1 MLLPRSVSAKLL
13 LAIAVAVLVPF
24 LGFAYFV
31 STAMGNRLSRDVVL
45 YFLKS
50 KASDLADKINL
61 LLAERRK
68 DLRIWVEEP
77 VTRDLLSRPV
87 DAGRRAEAEALLNTF
102 CREKQVYDLLLLA
115 DIAGNVRATN
125 TVQRTGDAL
134 PPGRLER
141 LLAQDL
147 RHQRWFM
154 EAAEGRFNAV
164 DWHVSPL
171 LHDVAATPPDD
182 PAVYAVGFAGPVR
195 DRAGK
200 IVGVWYNLMNWS
212 FIQVDILDQVKTYFK
227 TLQSPGS
234 YQSGYAWL
242 WKQDGDTII
251 AHKERSLYGRTVS
264 GDPVFLPQLT
274 RAARESQWDVFPE
287 YEFPPGTLKNA
298 AFRWTHTPAEGGFGW
313 IVGLGINNDDIL
325 ATVTELRYVL
335 SVATVLILAG
345 IVVWTWIISRTITGP
360 VKSLIAFTE
369 EVAKGNLDARVNVH
383 TADEIGILARSFNRM
398 AADLEA
404 SREKLIR
411 AEKEAA
417 WREMA
422 RQIAHEIKNPLT
434 PMRLSTALLKKA
446 YEDGSPDLPRIFEQT
461 TETILTHIEALR
473 RIAVDFSSF
482 AGLPQTRPE
491 PVAVLPVVTECLNLY
506 EGWAKEKRIV
516 TAREGEDGVVIA
528 DREELRRLFINLLEN
543 AFEAVGADG
552 SVRVVSHAADGWL
565 AVEVVDSGPGIRA
578 EMQARLFQP
587 YFSTKTTGT
596 GLGLA
601 ICHRIVTEMRGTITL
616 VSEAGRGT
624 TARVRL
630 PLEPPAPEVSR
641 S

>member
-1 MLLPRSVSAKLL
+1 MFLPRSVSAKLL

-77 VTRDLLSRPV
+77 VTRDLLTSRP
-87 DAGRRAEAEALLNTF
+87 DPARRTEAEALLNTF

-115 DIAGNVRATN
+115 DVSGAVRVTN
-125 TVQRTGDAL
+125 TIRRDGTAL
-134 PPGRLER
+134 PREVLDR
-141 LLAQDL
+141 VLAQDL
-147 RHQRWFM
+147 GHQKWFT
-154 EAAEGRFNAV
+154 EAAQGRFTAV

-171 LHDVAATPPDD
+171 LHDTSGAPSEDPDD
-182 PAVYAVGFAGPVR
+182 YAVGFAGPVR

-200 IVGVWYNLMNWS
+200 IVGVWYNLMSWS

-242 WKQDGDTII
+242 WKEDGDTII
-251 AHKERSLYGRTVS
+251 AHNKRDLYGRTVS
-264 GDPVFLPQLT
+264 GAPVFLPQLT
-274 RAARESQWDVFPE
+274 RAARESEWGVFPE
-287 YEFPPGTLKNA
+287 YEFPPGKAKNA

-313 IVGLGINNDDIL
+313 IVGLGIDNDDIL
-325 ATVTELRYVL
+325 ATVTELRWVL
-335 SVATVLILAG
+335 TQATLLILVG

-360 VKSLIAFTE
+360 VRSLIAFTE
-369 EVAKGNLDARVNVH
+369 EVAKGNLDARVAVQTN
-383 TADEIGILARSFNRM
+383 DELGILAQSFNRM
-398 AADLEA
+398 TADLEA

-434 PMRLSTALLKKA
+434 PMRLSTGLLKKA
-446 YEDGSPDLPRIFEQT
+446 YEDNSPELPRIFEQT
-461 TETILTHIEALR
+461 TATILTHIEALR

-482 AGLPQTRPE
+482 AGLPLARPE
-491 PVAVLPVVTECLNLY
+491 PVAVLPVVKESLDLY
-506 EGWAKEKRIV
+506 EGWAKEKKIE
-516 TAREGEDGVVIA
+516 TGHSGEDGVVVA

-543 AFEAVGADG
+543 AFEAVGTDG
-552 SVRVVSHAADGWL
+552 SVRVASRVVDGSL
-565 AVEVVDSGPGIRA
+565 EVDVVDSGPGLRP
-578 EMQARLFQP
+578 EMQGRLFQP

-616 VSEAGRGT
+616 ASESGRGT
-624 TARVRL
+624 VARVRL
-630 PLEPPAPEVSR
+630 PLATLQ
-641 S
+641 